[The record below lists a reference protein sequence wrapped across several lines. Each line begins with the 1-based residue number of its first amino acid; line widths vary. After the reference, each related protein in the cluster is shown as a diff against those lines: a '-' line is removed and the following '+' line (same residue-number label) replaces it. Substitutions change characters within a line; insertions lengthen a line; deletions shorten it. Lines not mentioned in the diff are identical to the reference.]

1 MASNIRAGVI
11 GAGTISGA
19 HLPVLSALNGVEIAC
34 ICDIRPERAK
44 AAAEKYGCEYT
55 TDWEALVAREDID
68 SVHVLTPHYLHAR
81 MAIACLEAG
90 KHVLTEKPMASEL
103 ADARRMIAVSR
114 EHPELKLGVIF
125 QNRYNPATVEL
136 KKIIDSGEQGAFLGA
151 RAEVTWRREAPYY
164 QESGW
169 RGAWATEGGGA
180 LINQAIHT
188 LDLLSYLG
196 GPIARVKGHVD
207 TIELQGVIEVE
218 DNACAVIEYAGGQRG
233 VLHASTNYVTDAPIL
248 LEVVLER
255 ATYQILGDKLMR
267 VEKGVPIELQGG
279 VAPTV
284 QAKAYWGGGHAAQ
297 IADFYDCVRSG
308 KPLAIDASEGY
319 PALNLVK
326 AIYASSARGEWVA
339 LNTL

>member
-1 MASNIRAGVI
+1 MSSNIRVGVI
-11 GAGTISGA
+11 GAGNISGA
-19 HLPVLSALNGVEIAC
+19 HLPVLSALDGIALTC

-90 KHVLTEKPMASEL
+90 KHALTEKPMASEV
-103 ADARRMIAVSR
+103 ADAEEMIRVSDGR
-114 EHPELKLGVIF
+114 LGVVF
-125 QNRYNPATVEL
+125 QNRYNQSPQYIKQAVDDGRFGKL
-136 KKIIDSGEQGAFLGA
+136 LGL
-151 RAEVTWRREAPYY
+151 RGSVFWHRTPEYY
-164 QESGW
+164 TSSGW
-169 RGAWATEGGGA
+169 RGAWATEGGGV
-180 LINQAIHT
+180 LINQSIHT

-248 LEVVLER
+248 LEVVLEK

>member
-34 ICDIRPERAK
+34 ICDIRPERAQ
-44 AAAEKYGCEYT
+44 AAAEKYGCAWT
-55 TDWEALVAREDID
+55 TGWQELIAREDVD
-68 SVHVLTPHYLHAR
+68 SVHILTPHYLHAR

-90 KHVLTEKPMASEL
+90 KHALTEKPMASEL

-114 EHPELKLGVIF
+114 AYPQLKLGVIF
-125 QNRYNPATVEL
+125 QNRYNPATRAL
-136 KKIIDSGEQGAFLGA
+136 KAIVDSGEQGAFLGA

-164 QESGW
+164 RESGW

-207 TIELQGVIEVE
+207 TIGLQGVIEVE

-233 VLHASTNYVTDAPIL
+233 VLHVSTNYVMDAPIL
-248 LEVVLER
+248 LEIALEK

-267 VEKGVPIELQGG
+267 VDQGVPIQVEGG
-279 VAPTV
+279 IAPTV
-284 QAKAYWGGGHAAQ
+284 QGKAYWGGGHAAQ
-297 IADFYDCVRSG
+297 IADFYDCVREN

-326 AIYASSARGEWVA
+326 AVYASSARNEWVS